1 MQDVAIVG
9 GGPAGSMA
17 ARALARSHDVLVLE
31 EHPVSGVPMQ
41 CAGLLTER
49 TISMSGVSPDI
60 FTKLDRARVLFPDGS
75 EIPLDPG
82 KVIACVV
89 DRTDLDRR
97 MAEAAMDAGAEY
109 RYSTAY
115 RSHSYSGGCNV
126 IDTTGGEVRS
136 RAIVGADGHSSKVAI
151 SLGDNLPKEY
161 VRGAEADV
169 AGSWGDEGTLTI
181 RMGLETAPGFFSWE
195 MPCGDFTRIGLCT
208 SWEYGPPFPYL
219 TRLIDKVAPGAGILA
234 KYSGKIP
241 LGGRRT
247 MSGDGCILTGDAA
260 GLVKPVSG
268 GGLYPAFKTIPILE
282 SVLSE
287 ALEAGD
293 LSARRLS
300 RYDRECGKAVGKELR
315 HGYSLRKRLVRMDDE
330 DICYAAELSRRE
342 SISRCLS
349 CIDLDNPSGVVK
361 EILKDPRNIPPILKM
376 AMRFRP

>member
-1 MQDVAIVG
+1 MLDVAIVG

-17 ARALARSHDVLVLE
+17 ARALARSHDVLVIE

-60 FTKLDRARVLFPDGS
+60 YARLTRAKVLFPDGS
-75 EIPLDPG
+75 EILLEPDSTF
-82 KVIACVV
+82 ACVV

-97 MAEAAMDAGAEY
+97 MAEAAMDAGAEFRY
-109 RYSTAY
+109 RTAY
-115 RSHSYSGGCNV
+115 KSHTYSGCNV

-136 RAIVGADGHSSKVAI
+136 RAIVGADGHSSKVAA
-151 SLGDNLPKEY
+151 SLGGNLPREY
-161 VRGAEADV
+161 IRGIEADV
-169 AGSWGDEGTLTI
+169 AGTWESPDTLTI

-195 MPCGDFTRIGLCT
+195 MPCGDFTRVGLCT
-208 SWEYGPPFPYL
+208 SWEYGPPYQYL
-219 TRLIDKVAPGAGILA
+219 MRLIDRVSPGARILA

-241 LGGRRT
+241 LGGRRA

-268 GGLYPAFKTIPILE
+268 GGLYPTFKTAPILE

-287 ALEAGD
+287 ALEADD

-300 RYDRECGKAVGKELR
+300 RYDRECMKAVGRELR
-315 HGYSLRKRLVRMDDE
+315 HGYSLRKRLVRMSDE
-330 DICYAAELSRRE
+330 DICYAAQLSRRE
-342 SISRCLS
+342 SISCHLKG
-349 CIDLDNPSGVVK
+349 IDLDSPSGVIK

-376 AMRFRP
+376 AVRFRP

>member
-1 MQDVAIVG
+1 MLDVAIVG

-17 ARALARSHDVLVLE
+17 ARALARSHDVLVIE
-31 EHPVSGVPMQ
+31 EHPGSGVPMQ

-60 FTKLDRARVLFPDGS
+60 YARLTRAKVLFPDGS
-75 EIPLDPG
+75 EILLEPDSTF
-82 KVIACVV
+82 ACVV

-97 MAEAAMDAGAEY
+97 MAEAAMDAGAEFRY
-109 RYSTAY
+109 RTAY
-115 RSHSYSGGCNV
+115 KSHTFSGCNI

-136 RAIVGADGHSSKVAI
+136 RAIVGADGHSSKVAA
-151 SLGDNLPKEY
+151 SLGGNLPREY
-161 VRGAEADV
+161 IRGIEADV
-169 AGSWGDEGTLTI
+169 AGTWESPDTLTI

-195 MPCGDFTRIGLCT
+195 MPCGDFTRVGLCT
-208 SWEYGPPFPYL
+208 SWEYGPPYQYL
-219 TRLIDKVAPGAGILA
+219 MRLIDRVSPGARILA

-241 LGGRRT
+241 LGGRRA

-268 GGLYPAFKTIPILE
+268 GGLYPTFKTGPILE

-287 ALEAGD
+287 ALEADD

-300 RYDRECGKAVGKELR
+300 RYDRECMKAVGRELR
-315 HGYSLRKRLVRMDDE
+315 HGYSLRKRLVRMSDE
-330 DICYAAELSRRE
+330 DICYAAQLSRRE
-342 SISRCLS
+342 SISCHLKG
-349 CIDLDNPSGVVK
+349 IDLDYPSGVIK

-376 AMRFRP
+376 AVRFRP

>member
-1 MQDVAIVG
+1 MLDVAIVG

-60 FTKLDRARVLFPDGS
+60 YARLTRARVLFPDGS
-75 EIPLDPG
+75 EILLEPERTF
-82 KVIACVV
+82 ACVV

-97 MAEAAMDAGAEY
+97 LAESAMDAGAEY
-109 RYSTAY
+109 RYRTAY
-115 RSHSYSGGCNV
+115 RSHSYSGCNV
-126 IDTTGGEVRS
+126 IDTTSGEFRS
-136 RAIVGADGHSSKVAI
+136 RAIVGADGHSSKVAA
-151 SLGDNLPKEY
+151 SLGGNLPKEY
-161 VRGAEADV
+161 VRGVEADV
-169 AGSWGDEGTLTI
+169 AGTWGDQDILTI
-181 RMGLETAPGFFSWE
+181 RMGLDIAPGFFSWE

-208 SWEYGPPFPYL
+208 SWEYGPPYPYL
-219 TRLIDKVAPGAGILA
+219 LKLIDRAAPGARILA

-247 MSGDGCILTGDAA
+247 MSADGCMLTGDAA

-268 GGLYPAFKTIPILE
+268 GGLYPTFKTIPILE
-282 SVLSE
+282 DVLSG
-287 ALEAGD
+287 ALDSDD

-300 RYDRECGKAVGKELR
+300 RYDRECAKAVGKELR

-342 SISRCLS
+342 SIASHLGR
-349 CIDLDNPSGVVK
+349 IDLDSPSGVIK
-361 EILKDPRNIPPILKM
+361 DILKDPRNISPILRM

>member
-1 MQDVAIVG
+1 MLDVAIVG

-60 FTKLDRARVLFPDGS
+60 YARLTRARVLFPDGS
-75 EIPLDPG
+75 EILLEPERTF
-82 KVIACVV
+82 ACVV

-97 MAEAAMDAGAEY
+97 LAESAMDAGAEY
-109 RYSTAY
+109 RYRTAY
-115 RSHSYSGGCNV
+115 RSHSYSGCNV
-126 IDTTGGEVRS
+126 IDTTSGEFRS
-136 RAIVGADGHSSKVAI
+136 RAIVGADGHSSKVAA
-151 SLGDNLPKEY
+151 SLGGNLPKEY
-161 VRGAEADV
+161 VRGVEADV
-169 AGSWGDEGTLTI
+169 VGTWGDQDILTI
-181 RMGLETAPGFFSWE
+181 RMGLDIAPGFFSWE

-208 SWEYGPPFPYL
+208 SWEYGPPYPYL
-219 TRLIDKVAPGAGILA
+219 LKLIDRAAPGARILA

-247 MSGDGCILTGDAA
+247 MSADGCMLTGDAA

-268 GGLYPAFKTIPILE
+268 GGLYPTFKTIPILE
-282 SVLSE
+282 DVLSG
-287 ALEAGD
+287 ALDSDD

-300 RYDRECGKAVGKELR
+300 RYDRECAKAVGKELR

-342 SISRCLS
+342 SIASHLGR
-349 CIDLDNPSGVVK
+349 IDLDSPSGVIK
-361 EILKDPRNIPPILKM
+361 DILKDPRNISPILRM

>member
-1 MQDVAIVG
+1 MLDVAIVG

-60 FTKLDRARVLFPDGS
+60 YARLTRARVLFPDGS
-75 EIPLDPG
+75 EIPLESSG
-82 KVIACVV
+82 TFACVV

-97 MAEAAMDAGAEY
+97 LAESAMDAGAEY
-109 RYSTAY
+109 RYGISY
-115 RSHSYSGGCNV
+115 RSHSHSGCNV
-126 IDTTGGEVRS
+126 IDTSGGEVRS
-136 RAIVGADGHSSKVAI
+136 LAIVGADGHSSKVAA
-151 SLGDNLPKEY
+151 SLGDNLPREY
-161 VRGAEADV
+161 VRGVEADV
-169 AGSWGDEGTLTI
+169 AGAWGEEGTLTI

-208 SWEYGPPFPYL
+208 SWEYGPPYPYL
-219 TRLIDKVAPGAGILA
+219 MKLIDRAAPGASILA

-268 GGLYPAFKTIPILE
+268 GGLYPTFKTIPILE

-287 ALEAGD
+287 ALDADD
-293 LSARRLS
+293 LSAKRLS
-300 RYDRECGKAVGKELR
+300 RYDRECTKAVGRELR
-315 HGYSLRKRLVRMDDE
+315 HGYSLRKRLLRMDDE

-342 SISRCLS
+342 SISSHLKD
-349 CIDLDNPSGVVK
+349 IDLDSPSGVIK